1 MRRILLTIGLIIGP
15 AAPMLVAVHTPSAAQ
30 ATPKAGPELNSG
42 LSQGRKDAE
51 NIGSRVFEARIR
63 NPDRAFVLRFLLQ
76 AFGSLYKNGQWKNYV
91 VKKRDENGFV
101 LFARNSLGYGYEYA
115 ALETNGLAQNISE
128 AGKEYTDVMIYFAVD
143 QDGDRVDP
151 ENALGVPR
159 RCRSNLRNHGG

>member
-1 MRRILLTIGLIIGP
+1 M
-15 AAPMLVAVHTPSAAQ
+15 
-30 ATPKAGPELNSG
+30 
-42 LSQGRKDAE
+42 
-51 NIGSRVFEARIR
+51 FEARIR

-115 ALETNGLAQNISE
+115 ALETNVLAQKISE

-151 ENALGVPR
+151 ENAWGFLGFAEDLYEFMEDKFLPYVKSR
-159 RCRSNLRNHGG
+159 LEN